1 MECVSFDGVAC
12 ALDIVLPK
20 KLGIRTVLLGR
31 ERKARPQLGS
41 LDAFVYDPDP
51 AMETVISWHRK
62 KD

>member
-1 MECVSFDGVAC
+1 MKCVSFDGVAR

-20 KLGIRTVLLGR
+20 LGIRTALLDR
-31 ERKARPQLGS
+31 ERKARLQSGS
-41 LDAFVYDPDP
+41 ADAFVYDLDH